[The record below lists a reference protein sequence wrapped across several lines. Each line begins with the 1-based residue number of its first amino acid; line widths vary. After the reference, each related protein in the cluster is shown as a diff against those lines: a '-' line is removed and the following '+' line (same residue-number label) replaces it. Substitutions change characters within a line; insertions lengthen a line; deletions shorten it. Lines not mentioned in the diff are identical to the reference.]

1 MHIVNIVLGCTVEV
15 ALFVS
20 LDDLDNI
27 STFSDE
33 DNDLE
38 EEIIHIFI
46 EVRILIIYFEKKPNQ
61 SGSRY

>member
-1 MHIVNIVLGCTVEV
+1 MGCTVEV

-20 LDDLDNI
+20 LDDLDKI
-27 STFSDE
+27 STFLDE

-38 EEIIHIFI
+38 EEIIHLFI

>member
-20 LDDLDNI
+20 LD
-27 STFSDE
+27 
-33 DNDLE
+33 DLE